1 MTKISALTEAT
12 VINTTDEFVIVQ
24 SGVTKRVDASVINT
38 DIAKSG
44 EYFQEVL
51 TSKYAAQPS
60 AVDKITMTDT
70 SDFYVGRAVK
80 YTYGSVAYYGI
91 VRTVSLDQFIE
102 IAGATLDTSVIITKL
117 EYGHRDA
124 VIQMPFFVGGTFGD
138 GTDTSLLAN
147 DMNAYVRWKGPESCL
162 VQFEAAQKT
171 IDTGSVQPKV
181 NVFIDGSVV
190 GTENTNAGPELIN
203 SAGTWKESSPVAI
216 SLANYTI
223 SFNESIEV
231 GVTVGTNQTSEDLS
245 GNLVFVIKA

>member
-12 VINTTDEFVIVQ
+12 VINATDEFVIVQ

-44 EYFQEVL
+44 EFFQEVA
-51 TSKYAAQPS
+51 TTKYAAQPT

-70 SDFYVGRAVK
+70 SDFYVGRAIK

-91 VRTVSLDQFIE
+91 VRTISQNQFIE
-102 IAGATLDTSVIITKL
+102 IAGATLDVNVNITKL
-117 EYGHRDA
+117 EAGHRDA
-124 VIQMPFFVGGTFGD
+124 VIQMPFFVGGTFGN
-138 GTDTSLLAN
+138 GTDATLLAN

-181 NVFIDGSVV
+181 NVYLGGNAV
-190 GTENTNAGPELIN
+190 GTENTNAGPELTN
-203 SAGTWKESSPVAI
+203 SAGAWKESSPVGI

-223 SFNESIEV
+223 SFNESIEI
-231 GVTVGTNQTSEDLS
+231 GVTQGTNATSADLS
-245 GNLVFVIKA
+245 GNLLFVIKA

>member
-51 TSKYAAQPS
+51 ASKYAAQPS

-91 VRTVSLDQFIE
+91 VRTVSLNQFIE
-102 IAGATLDTSVIITKL
+102 IAGATLDTNVILTKL

-124 VIQMPFFVGGTFGD
+124 VTHMPFFIGGNFGD
-138 GTDTSLLAN
+138 GTDTTLLAN
-147 DMNAYVRWKGPESCL
+147 DMNAYARWKSAESCL
-162 VQFEAAQKT
+162 VQFEATQKT

-181 NVFIDGSVV
+181 NVYLGGSVV
-190 GTENTNAGPELIN
+190 GTENQTAGPELNN
-203 SAGTWKESSPVAI
+203 SAGSWKVSSPVGI
-216 SLANYTI
+216 SLTNYTI
-223 SFNESIEV
+223 SFDESIEI
-231 GVTVGTNQTSEDLS
+231 GVTAGTNGTAADLS